1 MSAIVARRRNRR
13 HSPGGSPSAAA
24 VAVAPRPVLVCVWSE
39 LLPAPAAGTLTCD
52 FFHVGTIMLR
62 RAYVLFFIDL
72 RRRKVF
78 LAGVTAPPVGPWA
91 TQQARDLVGTLE
103 DQGRAVRSLVR
114 DRDDKFVGPFDEV
127 RRSSGARVIKTP
139 VRSPRANAFAERFV
153 RTARTEC
160 LDWLL
165 IRRERHLDRGR
176 REFVT
181 HYHHERPH
189 RGVDLGPPVPYL
201 VVHQFESANGVERA
215 DRLGGLL
222 HEYRLA
228 A

>member
-1 MSAIVARRRNRR
+1 M
-13 HSPGGSPSAAA
+13 
-24 VAVAPRPVLVCVWSE
+24 
-39 LLPAPAAGTLTCD
+39 
-52 FFHVGTIMLR
+52 
-62 RAYVLFFIDL
+62 
-72 RRRKVF
+72 
-78 LAGVTAPPVGPWA
+78 
-91 TQQARDLVGTLE
+91 
-103 DQGRAVRSLVR
+103 
-114 DRDDKFVGPFDEV
+114 
-127 RRSSGARVIKTP
+127 RSSGARVIKTP

-165 IRRERHLDRGR
+165 IRSERHLDRVL

-181 HYHHERPH
+181 HYNHERPH
-189 RGVDLGPPVPYL
+189 RGIDLGPPVPYL
-201 VVHQFESANGVERA
+201 VVHQFESGDGVERA